1 MKSLLAECNQER
13 VLTCTSTS
21 SIKGAALRKDASERI
36 LLLSLQCTRSNSR
49 KNLSWENLPMFSS
62 NKGIWK
68 IENCQIKSKLK
79 SELKIHN
86 MLQQHTSGR

>member
-1 MKSLLAECNQER
+1 MRSLLAECNPER
-13 VLTCTSTS
+13 VLTCTSSS

-36 LLLSLQCTRSNSR
+36 LSLSRQFTKSNSR

-68 IENCQIKSKLK
+68 IENFRSKLK

-86 MLQQHTSGR
+86 MLQQHTSNGR